1 MINNPMRN
9 NPMFP
14 NQPPVAPNPQRA
26 ITPNPSGIATLQQYV
41 NPRAP
46 MPNTGMPVTKKTPS
60 AFDKLP
66 SEIKEK
72 IAELEEKAKK
82 RKKKLSPKFEK
93 EMLNMESGGDTQIE
107 MIKQLLID
115 KPKRTAYG
123 LASLGDIGLDILNTV
138 LQLPGFKKGGHAKK
152 QRKRK
157 PYKSSGFVRMKKS
170 KKRKYI

>member
-46 MPNTGMPVTKKTPS
+46 MPNTGMTTAKPKS
-60 AFDKLP
+60 NYDKLP
-66 SEIKEK
+66 DEIKSKVE
-72 IAELEEKAKK
+72 ELENKIKN
-82 RKKKLSPKFEK
+82 KKKLSK
-93 EMLNMESGGDTQIE
+93 EFKEEILNMKDGGDTMYAKLMQ
-107 MIKQLLID
+107 MFKTSPKQTAFMLSDMGLEGVKTLDNLI
-115 KPKRTAYG
+115 
-123 LASLGDIGLDILNTV
+123 SM
-138 LQLPGFKKGGHAKK
+138 LPMKKGGHAKK

-157 PYKSSGFVRMKKS
+157 QYKSSGFVKMKKS